1 MEMQLINT
9 TDKLITLKNLE
20 YYHKS
25 LMDYLKNP
33 RLVATNICP
42 QCGAIVSEN
51 KCDYCGAKLKLVVD
65 KE

>member
-1 MEMQLINT
+1 METQNINT
-9 TDKLITLKNLE
+9 TKIITLENLQL
-20 YYHKS
+20 YHKS
-25 LMDYLKNP
+25 LMEYLKNP
-33 RLVATNICP
+33 KLVATNICP